1 MLTLEIP
8 LDEYDLLFC
17 DKNRHRG
24 CIACY
29 IRNDLSYN
37 ASSNFS
43 SDIFLRRIFWR
54 FFIKTCLKKTQMTM
68 KHKFLMTSTLICD
81 KMDVIYSKNTIYLC
95 ATQLQMMLNT
105 TSYFVQCFDLN
116 SSF

>member
-1 MLTLEIP
+1 
-8 LDEYDLLFC
+8 
-17 DKNRHRG
+17 
-24 CIACY
+24 
-29 IRNDLSYN
+29 
-37 ASSNFS
+37 
-43 SDIFLRRIFWR
+43 
-54 FFIKTCLKKTQMTM
+54 MTM
-68 KHKFLMTSTLICD
+68 KHKFLMTSTLICG